1 MCLLVT
7 TSSLLKQF
15 LLKDNIFRSLMKKKL
30 SPKKVEEAINRS
42 ESVNSDIEKTLT
54 ISSEV
59 SNFSEASRKSVKF
72 HFRISYPVLHSLLK
86 MVFGEKCFE
95 GCNLF
100 ACH

>member
-1 MCLLVT
+1 
-7 TSSLLKQF
+7 
-15 LLKDNIFRSLMKKKL
+15 MKKRL

-42 ESVNSDIEKTLT
+42 CVNSDSEKTLT

-59 SNFSEASRKSVKF
+59 RYLYEASRKSVKF
-72 HFRISYPVLHSLLK
+72 HFRISYPNALHSLLK

>member
-1 MCLLVT
+1 
-7 TSSLLKQF
+7 
-15 LLKDNIFRSLMKKKL
+15 MKKRL
-30 SPKKVEEAINRS
+30 SPKKVEEAIHRS
-42 ESVNSDIEKTLT
+42 DSVNSDIEKTLT

-59 SNFSEASRKSVKF
+59 RYLYEASRKSVKF
-72 HFRISYPVLHSLLK
+72 HFRISYPNALHSLLK